1 MINRLLIVGVGLIG
15 GSVALALRRAGFVG
29 SIIGLGRSQK
39 NLITARNLGIID
51 GIALNLSS
59 AVESADVVLLAVPV
73 GSIRNILGTLKP
85 FMNDKTVVTD
95 VGSVK
100 GKIVTDAR
108 EVLGECF
115 SRFVPGHPVAGS
127 EERGSESAYADLFVN
142 HHVLLTPTQAT
153 DTDAVGIVKAMWEAT
168 GALVSL
174 LDDETHDS
182 MLAITSHLPH
192 VLAYSLMGLIA
203 SKGGARSF
211 KGFMAGGFRDTTR
224 IASSDSE
231 IWTDI
236 LLNNQKEVLSACLH
250 YKEQLIEFVD
260 ALDKKDSERLRK
272 LIESAKKTRD
282 DCILPDA
289 NYHED

>member
-15 GSVALALRRAGFVG
+15 GSVALALRRAGFVE

-39 NLITARNLGIID
+39 NLIAARQLGIID
-51 GIALNLSS
+51 EIALNLSD
-59 AVESADVVLLAVPV
+59 AVESADMVLLAVPV
-73 GSIRNILGTLKP
+73 GSTRNILRALKP
-85 FMNDKTVVTD
+85 FLNDKVVITD

-100 GKIVTDAR
+100 GQIVADAR
-108 EVLGECF
+108 EVLGKYF

-127 EERGSESAYADLFVN
+127 EERGSKSAYADLFAN
-142 HHVLLTPTQAT
+142 HHVLLTPTEAT
-153 DTDAVGIVKAMWEAT
+153 ETDAVGLVKSMWEAT

-174 LDDETHDS
+174 LDDKTHDFK
-182 MLAITSHLPH
+182 LAITSHLPH

-236 LLNNQKEVLSACLH
+236 LLNNQTEVLSACLH
-250 YKEQLIEFVD
+250 YKEQLIEFEE
-260 ALDKKDSERLRK
+260 ALNKKDSERLRK
-272 LIESAKKTRD
+272 LIEGAKKTRD
-282 DCILPDA
+282 ECILPDA
-289 NYHED
+289 NYHEE